1 MGGCAKTGYLPCR
14 EGNGAA
20 MSAVALFVRGLL
32 EGALTA
38 AACLAVLAVSFA
50 AVFFVLLCAAPK
62 RWLRD

>member
-1 MGGCAKTGYLPCR
+1 
-14 EGNGAA
+14 